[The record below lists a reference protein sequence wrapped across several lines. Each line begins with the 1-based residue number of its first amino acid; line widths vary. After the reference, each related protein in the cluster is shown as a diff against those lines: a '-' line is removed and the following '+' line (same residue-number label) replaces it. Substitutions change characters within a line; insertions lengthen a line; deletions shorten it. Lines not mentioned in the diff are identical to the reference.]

1 MIETKDLRVRMP
13 EQLHVKLKAE
23 AAAQDRSMN
32 WLINDAVK
40 KMLESAS
47 LNLHQRAVQIVSESK
62 SIFDKQ
68 EKEGRFLCDKPA
80 TMDEALAIA
89 REESNDL

>member
-47 LNLHQRAVQIVSESK
+47 TGSSDRVRK
-62 SIFDKQ
+62 
-68 EKEGRFLCDKPA
+68 
-80 TMDEALAIA
+80 
-89 REESNDL
+89 